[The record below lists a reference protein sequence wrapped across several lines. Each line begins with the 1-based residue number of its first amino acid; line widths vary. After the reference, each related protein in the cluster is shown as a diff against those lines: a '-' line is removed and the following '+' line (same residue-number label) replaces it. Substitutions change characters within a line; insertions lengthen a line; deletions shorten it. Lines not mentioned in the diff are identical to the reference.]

1 MVVILIK
8 RRRRWKHLKRVGR
21 LDLLH
26 EAPRKETFIVP
37 PDPAILEGA
46 IEDLKK
52 SAKSKGKRP
61 VKTSEVAQNV
71 DLGDARY
78 MSGTKY
84 ENTYE
89 LQESLHKDFA
99 VTTRD
104 EFTAGTSRVV

>member
-8 RRRRWKHLKRVGR
+8 RRRRWKRLKRAGR

-37 PDPAILEGA
+37 PDPAIIEGA
-46 IEDLKK
+46 IEEIKK

-61 VKTSEVAQNV
+61 VKTPKVAQDV
-71 DLGDARY
+71 DLGDARH

-84 ENTYE
+84 ENTHE
-89 LQESLHKDFA
+89 LKQSHHKDFA

-104 EFTAGTSRVV
+104 EFTAGTSQDI